1 MYQNSNNMP
10 ANNICKWC
18 KMRRIIG
25 NHSLCRAWVLFRIRQ
40 KIDSLEN
47 YVIWLENLVDELE
60 ELD

>member
-1 MYQNSNNMP
+1 MP
-10 ANNICKWC
+10 ANNQCRWC
-18 KMRRIIG
+18 KMRLGFG

>member
-1 MYQNSNNMP
+1 MYPIQSMS
-10 ANNICKWC
+10 ANTSCRWC

-25 NHSLCRAWVLFRIRQ
+25 FHSLCKSWYLFKLRQ

-60 ELD
+60 AQPA

>member
-1 MYQNSNNMP
+1 MISNS
-10 ANNICKWC
+10 CKWC
-18 KMRRIIG
+18 GLPVGLSDYNDNM
-25 NHSLCRAWVLFRIRQ
+25 NHRLCKAWVIFRIRQ

>member
-10 ANNICKWC
+10 ANNQCRWC
-18 KMRRIIG
+18 KMRLGFG
-25 NHSLCRAWVLFRIRQ
+25 NHSLCKQWTLFRIRD
-40 KIDSLEN
+40 KIDKLEN